1 MSNFEVVAHQV
12 TDPDAYPSTHSS
24 THEDARGSSSSRCMS
39 VPRGSSAPAQRKR
52 EGGRGCLREELHSEQ
67 AFAEAG
73 ARRSARVPSDPTA
86 PPPGRS
92 GAWACR
98 QQAWQMCLLLLLLL
112 HTEVADM
119 RLPAGTHQQDLEQAL
134 EMIDAELDAAHDLFM
149 AGQKM
154 QHQHQ
159 HQHQPSPLSN
169 GARSRSGGVDVGV
182 IGTSPGSKAGSKA
195 VVEIVKQQ
203 QQQQK
208 QRGRGRRR
216 CRSITW

>member
-1 MSNFEVVAHQV
+1 
-12 TDPDAYPSTHSS
+12 
-24 THEDARGSSSSRCMS
+24 
-39 VPRGSSAPAQRKR
+39 
-52 EGGRGCLREELHSEQ
+52 
-67 AFAEAG
+67 
-73 ARRSARVPSDPTA
+73 
-86 PPPGRS
+86 
-92 GAWACR
+92 
-98 QQAWQMCLLLLLLL
+98 MCLLLLLLL
-112 HTEVADM
+112 HTEVVDM

-169 GARSRSGGVDVGV
+169 GARSRSGGVDVGA
-182 IGTSPGSKAGSKA
+182 IGASPGSKAGSKA